1 MPYEKLYGVRPDVS
15 HLHTFG
21 ALCAIVEPK
30 ERLKMLEERAT
41 MCFFAGY
48 KYGGGGYRVWD
59 PNRLNVVESREDS
72 SPSPTLRDLALTTTN
87 EGEPLT

>member
-41 MCFFAGY
+41 MCFFSRSTSMAEAAIGFETRT
-48 KYGGGGYRVWD
+48 GL
-59 PNRLNVVESREDS
+59 RLLSQEMSSSSR
-72 SPSPTLRDLALTTTN
+72 TARRR
-87 EGEPLT
+87 PLSATWP